1 MREGLA
7 REFPEAVRAAAW
19 TRGRVTRRLELRGES
34 VLWATISAIG
44 VGFLVS
50 TVAQALAGLTVDVL
64 QLLKNPLP
72 LFTFGPLVTIVGISA
87 SVAVALRI
95 GGPVAFALYLG
106 YIALGLALGI
116 PGLMT
121 FCERSGDRLGFPDL
135 PQCTVTGY
143 LAGLWPQL
151 VAIGLGAILTRA
163 ITTGG
168 HGINSVLRV
177 AGAYAIALFVMSHVW
192 ASTVSQAAT
201 AQTSALAIAGGMVAA
216 AVAAGVVAAQ
226 LPRGVRR
233 ALIVATISLLP
244 WLTQLPLTLTNLGN
258 VPAEFVGPTIVT
270 LVISPIAAAFLVLS
284 AAVASRSRF
293 IPRAA

>member
-34 VLWATISAIG
+34 VLWATVSAIG

-50 TVAQALAGLTVDVL
+50 TLAQALAGLTVDVL

-72 LFTFGPLVTIVGISA
+72 LFTFAPLVTIVGISA
-87 SVAVALRI
+87 AVAVALRI

-121 FCERSGDRLGFPDL
+121 FCERSGGRLGFPDL
-135 PQCTVTGY
+135 NQCTMTGY

-151 VAIGLGAILTRA
+151 VAIGLGAFLTRA
-163 ITTGG
+163 VTTAGD
-168 HGINSVLRV
+168 GINSVLRI
-177 AGAYAIALFVMSHVW
+177 AGAYAIALFVLSHIW
-192 ASTVSQAAT
+192 ALTVSQDT
-201 AQTSALAIAGGMVAA
+201 NVQTSSLTLAAGLVAA

-226 LPRGVRR
+226 LPRGIRN
-233 ALIVATISLLP
+233 ALIVAAISLLP
-244 WLTQLPLTLTNLGN
+244 WLTQLPLTLTNLGTA
-258 VPAEFVGPTIVT
+258 PAECVGPTFVT
-270 LVISPIAAAFLVLS
+270 VVIAPIAALFLVLS
-284 AAVASRSRF
+284 AAVASRARF

>member
-19 TRGRVTRRLELRGES
+19 TRGRIATPVELRGEQ

-50 TVAQALAGLTVDVL
+50 TVAQALAGLTVDLL

-72 LFTFGPLVTIVGISA
+72 LFTFAPLVTIVGISA
-87 SVAVALRI
+87 AVAVALRV

-121 FCERSGDRLGFPDL
+121 FCERSGGRLGFPDL
-135 PQCTVTGY
+135 SQCTMTGY
-143 LAGLWPQL
+143 LASLWPQL
-151 VAIGLGAILTRA
+151 VAIGLGAFLTRA
-163 ITTGG
+163 ITTRGD
-168 HGINSVLRV
+168 GINSLLRV
-177 AGAYAIALFVMSHVW
+177 AGAYAIALFVMSHIW
-192 ASTVSQAAT
+192 ASTVSQAT
-201 AQTSALAIAGGMVAA
+201 SSQTSALTIAAGMVAA

-226 LPRGVRR
+226 LPRGIRNS
-233 ALIVATISLLP
+233 LIVAAISILP
-244 WLTQLPLTLTNLGN
+244 WLSQLPLTLTNLGN
-258 VPAEFVGPTIVT
+258 VPAEFAGPMVVT
-270 LVISPIAAAFLVLS
+270 LVLPPITALFLVLS
-284 AAVASRSRF
+284 AAVASRARF